1 VKKTLHFV
9 FDEREAPTLP
19 PQIPCSRFQQL
30 SLQALSLVATIG
42 VPQKRKRTPDRSVIR
57 GHTRTHTHTHTYAQ
71 HTTHNTHT
79 VARVLGI
86 KQKETF
92 CTARNKKLSHKMVCI
107 RPATLDDLW
116 AMQHCNLM
124 CLPEN
129 YQMKYYLYHSL
140 SWPQLLHVAES
151 NGKIVGYVLAKLDE
165 DSTEIHGR
173 AGTPTTHHRLRA
185 CVCGGR
191 ITLVSLVHFIGT

>member
-1 VKKTLHFV
+1 
-9 FDEREAPTLP
+9 
-19 PQIPCSRFQQL
+19 
-30 SLQALSLVATIG
+30 
-42 VPQKRKRTPDRSVIR
+42 
-57 GHTRTHTHTHTYAQ
+57 
-71 HTTHNTHT
+71 
-79 VARVLGI
+79 
-86 KQKETF
+86 
-92 CTARNKKLSHKMVCI
+92 MVCI

-165 DSTEIHGR
+165 DSTEIHGKGESDEVLAEKR
-173 AGTPTTHHRLRA
+173 GSRVTHDVTHTVTHSQPSAHRRSHAPTSPHGHRA
-185 CVCGGR
+185 CCVRACACGCVR
-191 ITLVSLVHFIGT
+191 RDASRCSLFALTLIPPTSSLDDRSPFLLSLLKEKKEEGEV